1 MIVTARH
8 WTVENLWTEP
18 RSSRTRGAVLDGIE
32 AAAHR
37 FDLVLETR
45 GFAFAGAGRAVARH
59 AGVLLS
65 RGWFDTGGVVKPL
78 LDGES

>member
-1 MIVTARH
+1 M
-8 WTVENLWTEP
+8 
-18 RSSRTRGAVLDGIE
+18 LDGIE